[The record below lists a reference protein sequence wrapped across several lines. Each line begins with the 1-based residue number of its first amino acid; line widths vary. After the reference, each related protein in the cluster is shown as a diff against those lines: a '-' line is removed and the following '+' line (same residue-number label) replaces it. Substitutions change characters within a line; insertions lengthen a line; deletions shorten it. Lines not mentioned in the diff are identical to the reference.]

1 MQILTIPGKISKLY
15 ANLCRLYY
23 RFVITKVVEGFILF
37 LNWNNYLI
45 QQNVLW
51 LIIQVILVILVTLVT
66 LVILVTVVT
75 QVIQVT
81 LVTQV
86 TKVTLVAKV
95 ILVTQV
101 TQVTLVTLVIQV
113 TQVTQVTQINVV
125 TLVTISHSSYPSH
138 PGHPSNTLLKV
149 FIHQWH
155 VATVYRYIMCR
166 CSIYPML
173 LWLKVR
179 GCSQFF
185 CTEPRLLISVVPCV

>member
-1 MQILTIPGKISKLY
+1 ML
-15 ANLCRLYY
+15 
-23 RFVITKVVEGFILF
+23 EGFILF

-95 ILVTQV
+95 
-101 TQVTLVTLVIQV
+101 TLVI
-113 TQVTQVTQINVV
+113 QVTQVTQINVV